1 MNVFYSFFSNK
12 SNFSGKSTFICYSL
26 TNLKKTVFLKMKKII
41 VALSVSII
49 TAQFATA
56 QTPKTPVKKAP
67 ATAAKPAAPKATST
81 STAMKNTI
89 DSLSYAI
96 GMNIAANLKQQ
107 NIKCNT
113 DLLASAIN
121 HVLSGQQTAL
131 EPGAA
136 NAYIQGYFQ
145 NESMKKAMAN
155 QKAGD
160 AFLATNK
167 AKAGVVT
174 LPSGLQ
180 YQVVKEGTGVK
191 PVATDKVKVHYHG
204 TLIDGTPFDSSIERG
219 EPAEFGVTQ
228 VIQGWQE
235 ILQIMP
241 VGSKWKVFIP
251 ASLAYGPQGPPSI
264 GPNQVLVFDLELLD
278 IVK

>member
-1 MNVFYSFFSNK
+1 
-12 SNFSGKSTFICYSL
+12 
-26 TNLKKTVFLKMKKII
+26 MKKII
-41 VALSVSII
+41 VALSVSLF
-49 TAQFATA
+49 TAQFAAA
-56 QTPKTPVKKAP
+56 QTPKTPVKKSP
-67 ATAAKPAAPKATST
+67 VPAAKPVAANTS
-81 STAMKNTI
+81 SPMKNTL

-113 DLLASAIN
+113 DMLASAIN
-121 HVLSGQQTAL
+121 DVLSGKQTAL

-145 NESMKKAMAN
+145 NESMKKAVAN

-167 AKAGVVT
+167 TKAGMIT
-174 LPSGLQ
+174 LPSGIQ
-180 YQVVKEGTGVK
+180 YQVVKEGTGAK
-191 PVATDKVKVHYHG
+191 PVSTDKVRVHYHG
-204 TLIDGTPFDSSIERG
+204 TTIDGTIFDSSVQRG

-228 VIQGWQE
+228 VITGWQE

-241 VGSKWKVFIP
+241 IGSKWKVFIP
-251 ASLAYGPQGPPSI
+251 ANLAYGPQGPPSI
-264 GPNQVLVFDLELLD
+264 GPNQVLIFDLELID